1 MLSIKVRKMS
11 LLECLVG
18 IALCVL
24 LLNPLL
30 HTSAQMVKQQIEYEK
45 IQLLSSEAE
54 RALELIA
61 RAIRMAGYRKAQN
74 MQTHLQQTANQN
86 ARPLEIHPKS
96 GYRGSDGLTV
106 RYALSGEIDFDCL
119 GNHLTSERTNHHLAL
134 QGFSVERQASAP
146 KGVRV
151 NGGSLICHS
160 LDRQGRMQ
168 KTTLMNSV
176 QGLWIEEL
184 NSPSSQGQRAFRV
197 GLEMTDGALIQQEFT
212 RIVST
217 RNLP

>member
-1 MLSIKVRKMS
+1 MS

-30 HTSAQMVKQQIEYEK
+30 HTSAQIVKQQIEYEK

-54 RALELIA
+54 RALEFIA

-74 MQTHLQQTANQN
+74 MQMNLKQIANQN
-86 ARPLEIHPKS
+86 AQLLEIHSKS

-106 RYALSGEIDFDCL
+106 RYALSGETDFDCL

-134 QGFSVERQASAP
+134 QGFTVERQASAP
-146 KGVRV
+146 KGARV

-168 KTTLMNSV
+168 KTTLMNGV
-176 QGLWIEEL
+176 HGLWIEEL

>member
-1 MLSIKVRKMS
+1 M
-11 LLECLVG
+11 
-18 IALCVL
+18 L

-30 HTSAQMVKQQIEYEK
+30 HTSAQIVKQQIEYEK

-54 RALELIA
+54 RALEFIA

-74 MQTHLQQTANQN
+74 MQMNLKQIANQN
-86 ARPLEIHPKS
+86 AQLLEIHSKS

-106 RYALSGEIDFDCL
+106 RYALSGETDFDCL

-134 QGFSVERQASAP
+134 QGFTVERQASAP
-146 KGVRV
+146 KGARV

-168 KTTLMNSV
+168 KTTLMNGV
-176 QGLWIEEL
+176 HGLWIEEL